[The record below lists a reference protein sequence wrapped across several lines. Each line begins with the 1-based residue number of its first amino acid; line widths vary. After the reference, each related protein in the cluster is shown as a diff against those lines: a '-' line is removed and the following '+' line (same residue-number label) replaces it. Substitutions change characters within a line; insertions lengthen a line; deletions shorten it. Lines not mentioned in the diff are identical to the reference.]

1 MRLRFVEP
9 HPRLKGFI
17 NKMWVFESDGRAP
30 VEDMKLIVPNGMVK
44 MTIPYRN
51 GVSGKNKD
59 GYRLVKESSIIIIG
73 IGDTPAIIDLE
84 HDAPHGN
91 IGIEF
96 SPMGAYRLF
105 RVRQAE
111 LKNRIFLIEEVL
123 GKSAKEIQEA
133 IANTVAVDGKIRLV
147 QQYLINLMSD
157 SEADL
162 VLDYCVR
169 EIESSKGLMTVGELE
184 RRTGYSSRWL
194 YDKFIEKVGLS
205 PKNLSSVV
213 RFMQFYQQWAK
224 DPGGDF
230 FKDDI
235 YHFFYDQ
242 AHFIKDFK
250 RFTGLSPLKFVRSE
264 NEFGRIFWKG

>member
-1 MRLRFVEP
+1 MRLRFVQP
-9 HPRLKGFI
+9 HPRLKGLI

-44 MTIPYRN
+44 LTIPYRN
-51 GVSGKNKD
+51 GVSGRNKD

-73 IGDTPAIIDLE
+73 ICDTPAIVDLE

-96 SPMGAYRLF
+96 SPTGAYRLF

-111 LKNRIFLIEEVL
+111 LKNRIFLIEEIL
-123 GKSAKEIQEA
+123 GKSAKEMQEA
-133 IANTVAVDGKIRLV
+133 IANTGEVDGKIRMI
-147 QQYLINLMSD
+147 QQYLIKLMSG
-157 SEADL
+157 SEADPL
-162 VLDYCVR
+162 LDYCVR
-169 EIESSKGLMTVGELE
+169 EIECSKGLMTVGELE

-194 YDKFIEKVGLS
+194 YDKFVEKVGLS

-213 RFMQFYQQWAK
+213 RFMQFYKQWAK
-224 DPGGDF
+224 DPGLGF
-230 FKDDI
+230 YKDDI
-235 YHFFYDQ
+235 YDFFYDQ

-250 RFTGLSPLKFVRSE
+250 RFTGLSPLKFVRSD

>member
-1 MRLRFVEP
+1 MRLRFVQP
-9 HPRLKGFI
+9 HPRLKGLI

-51 GVSGKNKD
+51 GVSGSNKD

-73 IGDTPAIIDLE
+73 ICDTPTIVDLE
-84 HDAPHGN
+84 YDAPHGN

-111 LKNRIFLIEEVL
+111 LKNRIFLIGEIL
-123 GKSAKEIQEA
+123 GKSASDIQEA
-133 IANTVAVDGKIRLV
+133 IANTAAVDGKIRLV
-147 QQYLINLMSD
+147 QQYLIKLLSD
-157 SEADL
+157 SGADP
-162 VLDYCVR
+162 VLDYCIG
-169 EIESSKGLMTVGELE
+169 EIEGSKGLMTVGELE

-194 YDKFIEKVGLS
+194 YDKFIGKVGLS
-205 PKNLSSVV
+205 PKNLSSVI
-213 RFMQFYQQWAK
+213 RFTQFYKRWAK
-224 DPGGDF
+224 DPGADF
-230 FKDDI
+230 YKDDI

-250 RFTGLSPLKFVRSE
+250 RFTGLSPLKFVRSD